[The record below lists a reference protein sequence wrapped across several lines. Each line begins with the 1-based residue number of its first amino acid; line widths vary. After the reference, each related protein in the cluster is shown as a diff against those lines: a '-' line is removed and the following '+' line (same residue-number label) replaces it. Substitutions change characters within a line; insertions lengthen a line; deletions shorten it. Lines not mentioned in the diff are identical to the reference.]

1 MKVILQ
7 VLEQNTDGITSF
19 SFFSAEDQSQ
29 ILYMLERSL
38 PLSYSSVTNNAF
50 HKQSV

>member
-19 SFFSAEDQSQ
+19 SFLSSEEQSQ
-29 ILYMLERSL
+29 GLAYAGKFLTTEVLFLR
-38 PLSYSSVTNNAF
+38 Y
-50 HKQSV
+50 Q

>member
-19 SFFSAEDQSQ
+19 SFVSAEDQSQ
-29 ILYMLERSL
+29 VLYMLERSL
-38 PLSYSSVTNNAF
+38 LLSYSSVTNNAL
-50 HKQSV
+50 S